1 MATPKFDRLSIEL
14 SRRINDAVSSGST
27 NGDTLSANDR
37 TAYINKALLIFQNN
51 YIKGVKGDLHLYAK
65 LFPEMITQTEIT
77 LTSTSD
83 YTIGSGMKNYYG
95 LLSGLTTSD
104 KYIRNVPSSQY
115 HVIKSN
121 YLPTFTPTAD
131 YPICIEFGEIIY
143 IFPNSYASTK
153 IKILYITTPISPTD
167 GSFLVQGGS
176 YDSPFNDIWNNEI
189 VSIAE
194 ELFKTDIKE

>member
-14 SRRINDAVSSGST
+14 SRRINDAVSSAST

-51 YIKGVKGDLHLYAK
+51 YIKGVKGDLYLYAK
-65 LFPEMITQTEIT
+65 LFPEMITQTQIT
-77 LTSTSD
+77 LTSNSD

-95 LLSGLTTSD
+95 LLSGLTTND
-104 KYIRNVPSSQY
+104 KYIRSVPSSQY

-121 YLPTFTPTAD
+121 YLPTFTPTAN
-131 YPICIEFGEIIY
+131 YPICVEFGGIIY
-143 IFPNSYASTK
+143 IFPNSYASTN